1 MDFGVVEESRKGKE
15 GIIMEK
21 QTNNRGQWASNIGF
35 LMAAVG
41 SAVGLGNIWG
51 FPYKMGANGGFA
63 FLVVYMVL
71 VAFAGIAIMLGE
83 LALGRKTGLGVIGAY
98 QTLYKKF
105 AWVGWL
111 GFLSGFL
118 ILSFYSVLGGY
129 TLRYAFG
136 FIMEIFSEGA
146 GFGGMGSGEFF
157 GAFTSS
163 GGTSMLFHG
172 IFMAITVLIVMGGI
186 ESGIEKFTKVAMPAL
201 LIMLV
206 VVIIRSLTLEGAS
219 TGVAFMFAPNWEAF
233 SEIGFMRVLKTA
245 AGQMFF
251 SLSLGMGCMITYGS
265 YLSKQENL
273 EKNAIIVPVADS
285 IFALMAGLA
294 VMPAVGAFMSQGVE
308 GISFGAGPGLLF
320 VTLHQVFSVGMGGV
334 IGNLFGFVFYFL
346 VFIAAVTSA
355 ISLLEVCTAYFV
367 DKQVSQG
374 KGSGRKKLT
383 IIVGAMIFVVGIP
396 VCLDGLGAGVAG
408 GAMIDSPAVMFGMAE
423 VRMAFDCWLDFY
435 DMIAEG
441 VFMPLGAIMMSI
453 LIGWVLGTEVIK
465 EEVEATPNLL
475 MKSYKFWDICF
486 KFIVPIAIT
495 FVLIGQIDD
504 FFGLGIF

>member
-1 MDFGVVEESRKGKE
+1 
-15 GIIMEK
+15 MENENK
-21 QTNNRGQWASNIGF
+21 RGQWGSNFGF

-63 FLVVYMVL
+63 FLIVYLVL
-71 VAFAGIAIMLGE
+71 VIFVGFAIMLGE
-83 LALGRKTGLGVIGAY
+83 IALGRKTGLGVVGTY
-98 QTLYKKF
+98 RLLNKKF

-118 ILSFYSVLGGY
+118 ILGFYSVLGGY

-136 FIMEIFSEGA
+136 FLMELFSKGA

-157 GAFTSS
+157 GSFIIN
-163 GGTSMLFHG
+163 GGQNVLFHA
-172 IFMAITVLIVMGGI
+172 IFMGLTITIVMGGI
-186 ESGIEKFTKVAMPAL
+186 SSGIEKFTKVAMPAL
-201 LIMLV
+201 LVMLV
-206 VVIIRSLTLEGAS
+206 IVIIRSLTLEGAS
-219 TGVAFMFAPNWEAF
+219 TGVAFMFAPNFDAF
-233 SEIGFMRVLKTA
+233 GEIGFMKVLKTA

-273 EKNAIIVPVADS
+273 EKNAMIIPIADTV
-285 IFALMAGLA
+285 FALLAGLA

-334 IGNLFGFVFYFL
+334 IGDIFGFVFYFL
-346 VFIAAVTSA
+346 VFIAAVTSS
-355 ISLLEVCTAYFV
+355 ISLLEVCTAFFIDNRV
-367 DKQVSQG
+367 G
-374 KGSGRKKLT
+374 KGQSANRRMVTILT
-383 IIVGAMIFVVGIP
+383 GLAVFVVGIP
-396 VCLDGLGAGVAG
+396 VCLDGLGSGVAG
-408 GAMIDSPAVMFGMAE
+408 GATIDIPAVMFGMSE
-423 VRMAFDCWLDFY
+423 VRVAFDCWLDFY

-441 VFMPLGAIMMSI
+441 VFMPLGAILMSV
-453 LIGWVLGTEVIK
+453 LIGWVLKTKVIK
-465 EEVEATPNLL
+465 EEVEASPGIQ
-475 MKSYKFWDICF
+475 MKAYAFWDICF
-486 KFIVPIAIT
+486 RFIVPIGIC
-495 FVLIGQIDD
+495 FVLMGQIDD

>member
-1 MDFGVVEESRKGKE
+1 M
-15 GIIMEK
+15 
-21 QTNNRGQWASNIGF
+21 NNENSRGQWGSNIGF

-63 FLVVYMVL
+63 FLIVYVVL
-71 VAFAGIAIMLGE
+71 VAFVGVATMLGE

-98 QTLYKKF
+98 QVLYKKF

-111 GFLSGFL
+111 GFLSGFF
-118 ILSFYSVLGGY
+118 ILGFYSVLGGY

-136 FIMEIFSEGA
+136 FIMEIFSKGA

-157 GAFTSS
+157 GSFIIN
-163 GGTSMLFHG
+163 GGANVLFHG
-172 IFMAITVLIVMGGI
+172 IFMGLTVAIVMGGVS
-186 ESGIEKFTKVAMPAL
+186 SGIEKFTKIAMPAL
-201 LIMLV
+201 LGMLV
-206 VVIIRSLTLEGAS
+206 IVIIRSLTLEGAS
-219 TGVAFMFAPNWEAF
+219 TGVAFMFAPNWSAF
-233 SEIGFMRVLKTA
+233 AEIGFMKVLKTA

-273 EKNAIIVPVADS
+273 EKNAIIIPVADS
-285 IFALMAGLA
+285 IFALLAGLA

-320 VTLHQVFSVGMGGV
+320 VTLHQVFSVGMGGF

-355 ISLLEVCTAYFV
+355 ISLLEVCTAFFI
-367 DKQVSQG
+367 DKDVQKG
-374 KGSGRKKLT
+374 KTTNRKKHT
-383 IIVGAMIFVVGIP
+383 MIVGAMIFLVGIP
-396 VCLDGLGAGVAG
+396 VCLDGLGSGVAG
-408 GAMIDSPAVMFGMAE
+408 GATIDIPAVMFGMDE
-423 VRMAFDCWLDFY
+423 VRVAFDCWLDFY

-441 VFMPLGAIMMSI
+441 VFMPLGAILMSVM
-453 LIGWVLGTEVIK
+453 IGWILKTNIIK
-465 EEVEATPNLL
+465 EEIEASPGIM
-475 MKSYKFWDICF
+475 MKAYAFWDICF
-486 KFIVPIAIT
+486 KFIVPIGIF
-495 FVLIGQIDD
+495 FVLMGQLDD

>member
-1 MDFGVVEESRKGKE
+1 
-15 GIIMEK
+15 MEK
-21 QTNNRGQWASNIGF
+21 DTNKRGQWGSNFGF

-63 FLVVYMVL
+63 FLIVYIAL
-71 VAFAGIAIMLGE
+71 VAFVGIAIMLGE

-98 QTLYKKF
+98 RMLSKKF

-118 ILSFYSVLGGY
+118 ILGFYSVLGGY

-136 FIMEIFSEGA
+136 FIMEIFSNGA

-157 GAFTSS
+157 GSFIVN
-163 GGTSMLFHG
+163 GGSNVLFHA
-172 IFMAITVLIVMGGI
+172 IFMGLTVAIVMGGVS
-186 ESGIEKFTKVAMPAL
+186 SGIEKFTKVAMPL
-201 LIMLV
+201 LLGMLV
-206 VVIIRSLTLEGAS
+206 IVIIRSLTLEGAS
-219 TGVAFMFAPNWEAF
+219 TGVAFMFAPNWSAF

-273 EKNAIIVPVADS
+273 EKNAVIIPVADS
-285 IFALMAGLA
+285 IFALLAGLA

-320 VTLHQVFSVGMGGV
+320 VTLHQVFSVGMGGF

-355 ISLLEVCTAYFV
+355 ISLLEVCVAFFI
-367 DKQVSQG
+367 DKDVQ
-374 KGSGRKKLT
+374 KGSVANRKKHTL
-383 IIVGAMIFVVGIP
+383 IVGLMIFVVGIP
-396 VCLDGLGAGVAG
+396 VCLDGLGSGVAG
-408 GAMIDSPAVMFGMAE
+408 GATIDIPAVMFGMSE
-423 VRMAFDCWLDFY
+423 VRVAFDCWLDFY
-435 DMIAEG
+435 DMISEG
-441 VFMPLGAIMMSI
+441 VFMPLGAILMSVM
-453 LIGWVLGTEVIK
+453 IGWVLKTDVIK
-465 EEVEATPNLL
+465 EEVEATPGLK
-475 MKSYKFWDICF
+475 MKSYAFWDICF

-495 FVLIGQIDD
+495 FVLFGQIDD